1 MATRNIFRRIS
12 RQEAEDVLLQTETEG
27 SFVVRPSQSNPGDY
41 TLSVKVKKGVT
52 HVRIQHKGDCYDCYG
67 GEEFA
72 TLSELV
78 QYYVENPGQLREKNG
93 TVIILTQPIRS
104 KEITSERWF
113 HGEIHGRDAETLLLS
128 KGQHGSYLVRT
139 STHSPGNF
147 VLTARVM
154 DDISHIM
161 IQHIDNKFYI
171 SNGPQFNTLPEIV
184 EYYEKNNIVESD
196 GRVVDLRM
204 PFCCTSF
211 LPHQIG
217 QRVSELSKPNDKLYG
232 KAGFED
238 EYQQLQ
244 DDSTR
249 NLYSRKEGGKPENR
263 RRNRFKN
270 ILPFDHTRVI
280 LKDPDPS
287 GNTYINANYISG
299 EVPNSKYSYIATQ
312 GCLPTTISDF
322 WSMVWQE
329 KSMIIVMIT
338 NEVERGRDKC
348 ARYWPDHKES
358 LLFGRVKIAC
368 LNEVVHPCFVVRHFV
383 LNDSRDVFQY
393 QFKAWPDHGVH
404 NNPQDI
410 LNFRKNINLKMK
422 EFIDAGHIPGPLVV
436 HCSAGIGRTGT
447 YIAIDI
453 IIKLIEHQGWEREI
467 DIQRT
472 IQLLRTHRSGMV
484 QTEDQYRFVYHTI
497 KQYVETDSKDIS
509 DSETDAIYENVSLST

>member
-1 MATRNIFRRIS
+1 MATRNSFRRIS

-27 SFVVRPSQSNPGDY
+27 SFVVRPSQSNPEDY

-104 KEITSERWF
+104 EEITSEHWF
-113 HGEIHGRDAETLLLS
+113 HGEIHGRDAEMLLLS

-154 DDISHIM
+154 DEISHIM

-171 SNGPQFNTLPEIV
+171 SNGPQFNTLTELV

-232 KAGFED
+232 KAAFED

-244 DDSTR
+244 DDGSR

-263 RRNRFKN
+263 RKNRFKN

-393 QFKAWPDHGVH
+393 QFKAWPDHGIH

-410 LNFRKNINLKMK
+410 LNFRENINLKMK

-453 IIKLIEHQGWEREI
+453 IIKLIEYQGWECEI

-497 KQYVETDSKDIS
+497 QQYVETDSKDKS
-509 DSETDAIYENVSLST
+509 DSETDAIYENVLLST